1 MRCLEVRPH
10 SRDARICVCS
20 QGLRWN
26 WVLDWQPAGRAIASL
41 LLVLFAMSWMG
52 CLGRTPTTPP
62 PEDDLMNRETYV
74 IGVTDVLKVDVWR
87 QPELSVEVPVRSDGM
102 ISVPLLDDVQA
113 AGLKPQELKDVIARE
128 LSEFVT
134 APDVTII
141 ILQMNSRFVSVI
153 GEVVRDTRI
162 LLTQDL
168 RVVEAIT
175 QAGGFTTFADKSDVR
190 IIRRQPGG
198 SEIEYRFNYN
208 SYIRGRAPGTNIP
221 LRPGDTII
229 VPD

>member
-1 MRCLEVRPH
+1 
-10 SRDARICVCS
+10 
-20 QGLRWN
+20 
-26 WVLDWQPAGRAIASL
+26 
-41 LLVLFAMSWMG
+41 
-52 CLGRTPTTPP
+52 
-62 PEDDLMNRETYV
+62 MNRETYV
-74 IGVTDVLKVDVWR
+74 IGVTDVLRVDVWR
-87 QPELSVEVPVRSDGM
+87 QPELSVEIPVRSDGM
-102 ISVPLLDDVQA
+102 ISVPLLDDIQA
-113 AGLKPQELKDVIARE
+113 AGLKPQELKEVVARE

-141 ILQMNSRFVSVI
+141 ILEMNSRFVSII
-153 GEVVRDTRI
+153 GEVGRSTRI

-190 IIRRQPGG
+190 VIRRQPGG
-198 SEIEYRFNYN
+198 SEIEYRFDYN
-208 SYIRGRAPGTNIP
+208 AYIRGRAPGTNIP

>member
-1 MRCLEVRPH
+1 ML
-10 SRDARICVCS
+10 A
-20 QGLRWN
+20 
-26 WVLDWQPAGRAIASL
+26 
-41 LLVLFAMSWMG
+41 MG
-52 CLGRTPTTPP
+52 CVGRVPAPP
-62 PEDDLMNRETYV
+62 PAEDDPLNRETYV

-87 QPELSVEVPVRSDGM
+87 QPELSVEVPVRTDGM

-113 AGLKPQELKDVIARE
+113 AGLKPQELKEVVARE
-128 LSEFVT
+128 LSEFVST
-134 APDVTII
+134 PDVTII

-153 GEVVRDTRI
+153 GEVMRPTRI
-162 LLTQDL
+162 ALTQDL

-190 IIRRQPGG
+190 IIRRRPGG
-198 SEIEYRFNYN
+198 SEVEYRFDYN
-208 SYIRGRAPGTNIP
+208 AYIRGRAPGTNIP